1 MEVFSEMKL
10 FLMSMVL
17 LLSASMT
24 SATMNVG
31 TFWFA
36 QNNGKYYPLKPY
48 TILKAEEENARNLIK
63 QRQEV
68 RQQHYPNWW
77 THYILWKTIGT
88 FG

>member
-77 THYILWKTIGT
+77 TYYILWNKMGK